1 VSTPRLSV
9 VLPLGDHRGLAVAS
23 VRAWV
28 GQTLPAASY
37 EVVAVDDQRERRHTP
52 RVRETLRANDQFVV
66 KARASEIELYQAGA
80 DAARGEILLF
90 TESHAVP
97 TPETGSA
104 LLRYLD
110 RTGAPAATLRSAH
123 IPRGAL
129 ARLEA
134 RLGEAT
140 RSERPKARW
149 WAGVSLRGFALRRSL
164 FQELGG
170 FRTELGRFA
179 ETALSIEIDRRG
191 LRAEEVKDAVVH
203 HGDCAGPGELEP
215 ALLGLGRGRR
225 AYLESGPSLLAEPY
239 VGGSD
244 SRSRALIDSPL
255 ARELCAA
262 LAHSI
267 VTPRGG
273 GRAWGA
279 DLAALLRWA
288 PIALAGGAGETLGLR
303 LRARLGF
310 WWCTVPW
317 GDGERHLARFRRA
330 WSRVEACGEI
340 EHLARR
346 ALPPPASPGDPL
358 RFVPAEA
365 DEADLVGFHYPE
377 KDEGGSFRW
386 TEPAALWRLA
396 LSPGRYRAR
405 LWFSPPPSD
414 PGLRLYLNGRVVRP
428 VVEPGSPGALT
439 FGLPVEALRATGEQ
453 RLVLLSAPFR
463 PGEGGSTDGRTLGI
477 AVRSLDLVR
486 V

>member
-1 VSTPRLSV
+1 MSTPRLSV

-28 GQTLPAASY
+28 GQNLPAASY
-37 EVVAVDDQRERRHTP
+37 EVVAVDDRRERRHTP
-52 RVRETLRANDQFVV
+52 RVRETLRANDLFVV
-66 KARASEIELYQAGA
+66 NARASEIELYQAGA

-97 TPETGSA
+97 APETGAA

-134 RLGEAT
+134 LVGQVARA
-140 RSERPKARW
+140 ERPEARW
-149 WAGVSLRGFALRRSL
+149 WAGVSLRGFAVRHSL
-164 FQELGG
+164 FRELGG
-170 FRTELGRFA
+170 FRTELERYA
-179 ETALSIEIDRRG
+179 ETALAIEMDRRG
-191 LRAEEVKDAVVH
+191 LRAEEVADALVH

-225 AYLESGPSLLAEPY
+225 AYLEAGPVALVEPY

-244 SRSRALIDSPL
+244 PRTRALIDSGL
-255 ARELCAA
+255 ARELCTA
-262 LAHSI
+262 LAQSI
-267 VTPRGG
+267 VTAHG

-288 PIALAGGAGETLGLR
+288 PVALAGAAGASLPLR
-303 LRARLGF
+303 LRARLVF
-310 WWCTVPW
+310 WWCAVPW
-317 GDGERHLARFRRA
+317 GDADRHLARFRRA
-330 WSRVEACGEI
+330 WSRVETCGEI

-346 ALPPPASPGDPL
+346 ALPPPASPRDPL
-358 RFVPAEA
+358 RFVPTEA
-365 DEADLVGFHYPE
+365 DDTDLVAFHYPE

-396 LSPGRYRAR
+396 LSPGHYRAR
-405 LWFSPPPSD
+405 LRFSPPPSD
-414 PGLRLYLNGRVVRP
+414 PRLRLYLNGRVVRP
-428 VVEPGSPGALT
+428 TIEPGSPGALT
-439 FGLPVEALRATGEQ
+439 FSLPAAVLRATGEQ

-463 PGEGGSTDGRTLGI
+463 PGDGGSTDGRTLGI